1 MRSPFRSWQW
11 IAAAAAILVPA
22 ISFADTPSFNNL
34 TGSDY
39 EKIVKELSA
48 NFSYS
53 TLTPA
58 SSLGGLWGF
67 EFGVVGG
74 VTKTPEIL
82 NLVKRTNAN
91 FKESKFPHA
100 GALLRVGAP
109 LGFTGELVILPKI
122 KASDL
127 DIQQYGGS
135 VMWTATDVAFPELPV
150 TVAVKGYLNK
160 TKLGFS
166 QTINNSSTGNIS
178 VPARLDFSDTLLGA
192 QILVSKK
199 FLVFEPY
206 LGLGYA
212 KADGTLTISSPNP
225 LASIF
230 LGGGSSATS
239 KPTSAQLMA
248 GVDVR
253 LLFIALGAE
262 YQRAF
267 GTDSISGRLSFRF

>member
-1 MRSPFRSWQW
+1 MRSPFRSLQW

-39 EKIVKELSA
+39 DQIVKELSG

-82 NLVKRTNAN
+82 NLVKKNNAN
-91 FKESKFPHA
+91 FNESKFPHA
-100 GALLRVGAP
+100 GALLRIGAP
-109 LGFTGELVILPKI
+109 LGFTAEAVILPKI
-122 KASDL
+122 TASDL
-127 DIQQYGGS
+127 DISQFGGS

-150 TVAVKGYLNK
+150 TVAVKGFVNS
-160 TKLGFS
+160 TKLGFN
-166 QTINNSSTGNIS
+166 QKIS
-178 VPARLDFSDTLLGA
+178 GRDVRLDFKNSILGG
-192 QILVSKK
+192 QLLVSKK
-199 FLVFEPY
+199 LLVFEPY
-206 LGLGYA
+206 VGLGFA
-212 KADGTLTISSPNP
+212 KATGDLEITSADPV
-225 LASIF
+225 AIF
-230 LGGGSSATS
+230 ILQSGARTATS
-239 KPTSAQLMA
+239 KPSSAQLLV
-248 GVDVR
+248 GTDVR

-267 GTDSISGRLSFRF
+267 GTDSFSGRLSFRF